1 MWSKVYQFI
10 RKHNLLDDN
19 ELYIVALSGG
29 ADSVALL
36 LLLKEHGFN
45 VHAAHC
51 NFHLRGDESNRDEA
65 FCESLCREQ
74 NVPFHRVH
82 FDTHTYAELHQVSI
96 EMAARELRYRWF
108 EQLRTDIGA
117 AGVCVAHHRDDL
129 VETVLMN
136 MVRGTGVHGLVGIKA
151 HNGHVLRPFLSVS
164 RDEIEHFLSERGQ
177 NYVTDSTNLADEATR
192 NKVRHH
198 LVPLLRQLN
207 VQAVENIQRMAE
219 RMADVEEIVANSVKE
234 VVLQRSEHSFEILEE
249 SVQNAY
255 LLYEAVRGFGFNSS
269 QSLQLYET
277 LQSHQAGSMFS
288 SGKYDAV
295 VDRGRILIEP
305 VLKPM
310 MPLKVPETGVYLLE
324 DSRRFCIRKSS
335 RTISK
340 DPAVATV
347 DAQKVR
353 FPLVVRRVRKGDWMV
368 PYGMKGRKLLSDL
381 MTDLKFSMFDKRK
394 QLVVV
399 DAQDVIIWLVGV
411 RVSAAVAVTDYTGE
425 VLKMNLTPIEA

>member
-1 MWSKVYQFI
+1 MWSKVCQFI

-82 FDTHTYAELHQVSI
+82 FDTHTYVELHQVSI

-207 VQAVENIQRMAE
+207 AQAVENIQRMAE

-288 SGKYDAV
+288 SGKYDAA

-381 MTDLKFSMFDKRK
+381 MTDLKFSIFDKRK

>member
-151 HNGHVLRPFLSVS
+151 RNGHVLRPFLSVS

-207 VQAVENIQRMAE
+207 AQAVENIQRMAE
-219 RMADVEEIVANSVKE
+219 RMADVEEIVANRVKE
-234 VVLQRSEHSFEILEE
+234 VVQQRSEHSFEILEE
-249 SVQNAY
+249 FVQNAY

-335 RTISK
+335 LTISK

>member
-151 HNGHVLRPFLSVS
+151 RNGHVLRPFLSVS

-219 RMADVEEIVANSVKE
+219 RMADVEEIVANRVKE
-234 VVLQRSEHSFEILEE
+234 VVQQRSEHSFEILEE
-249 SVQNAY
+249 FVQNAY

>member
-151 HNGHVLRPFLSVS
+151 RNGHVLRPFLSVS

-207 VQAVENIQRMAE
+207 AQAVENIQRMAE
-219 RMADVEEIVANSVKE
+219 RMADVEEIVANRVKE
-234 VVLQRSEHSFEILEE
+234 VVQQRSEHSFEILEE
-249 SVQNAY
+249 FVQNAY

-381 MTDLKFSMFDKRK
+381 MTDLKFSIFDKRK
-394 QLVVV
+394 QMVVV

>member
-151 HNGHVLRPFLSVS
+151 RNGHVLRPFLSVS

-177 NYVTDSTNLADEATR
+177 NYVTDSTNLADETTR

-207 VQAVENIQRMAE
+207 AQAVENIQRMAE
-219 RMADVEEIVANSVKE
+219 RMADVEEIVANRVKE
-234 VVLQRSEHSFEILEE
+234 VVQQRSEHSFEILEE
-249 SVQNAY
+249 FVQNAY

-324 DSRRFCIRKSS
+324 DSHRFCIRKSS

-381 MTDLKFSMFDKRK
+381 MTDLKFSIFDKRK
-394 QLVVV
+394 QMVVV

>member
-19 ELYIVALSGG
+19 ELYVVALSGG

-65 FCESLCREQ
+65 FCESLCLEQ

-151 HNGHVLRPFLSVS
+151 RNGHVLRPFLSVS

-207 VQAVENIQRMAE
+207 AQAVENIQRMAE
-219 RMADVEEIVANSVKE
+219 RMADVEEIVANRVKE
-234 VVLQRSEHSFEILEE
+234 VVQQRSEHSFEILEE
-249 SVQNAY
+249 FVQNAY

-335 RTISK
+335 LTISK

-399 DAQDVIIWLVGV
+399 DAQDVIIWFVGV

>member
-151 HNGHVLRPFLSVS
+151 RNGHVLRPFLSVS

-207 VQAVENIQRMAE
+207 AQAVENIQRMAE
-219 RMADVEEIVANSVKE
+219 RMADVEEIVANRVKE
-234 VVLQRSEHSFEILEE
+234 VVQQRSEHSFEILEE
-249 SVQNAY
+249 FVQNAY

>member
-117 AGVCVAHHRDDL
+117 AGICVAHHHDDL

-219 RMADVEEIVANSVKE
+219 RMADVEEIVANRVKE
-234 VVLQRSEHSFEILEE
+234 VVQQRSEHSFEILEE
-249 SVQNAY
+249 FVQNAY

-335 RTISK
+335 LTISK